1 MTFCGSAKRA
11 KVFHLQRVLTFYPF
25 KSLLRDP
32 VYEIKGWSMVIR
44 PMVVSASATEVHLL
58 IVDSPLARIDDPVLI
73 AMTLIQEIS
82 DLLFQWLLGVAWLT
96 LSIGFLYHDSTPCE
110 G

>member
-1 MTFCGSAKRA
+1 MDQLNEQKCFYS
-11 KVFHLQRVLTFYPF
+11 QRVLTFNPF

-32 VYEIKGWSMVIR
+32 VDEIEGWSMVIR
-44 PMVVSASATEVHLL
+44 PMVVSASATEIHLL

-82 DLLFQWLLGVAWLT
+82 DLLSSVVNAKESVSLL
-96 LSIGFLYHDSTPCE
+96 FL
-110 G
+110 

>member
-1 MTFCGSAKRA
+1 MDQLNEQKCFY
-11 KVFHLQRVLTFYPF
+11 LQRVLTFYPF

-32 VYEIKGWSMVIR
+32 VYEIEGWSMVIR

-82 DLLFQWLLGVAWLT
+82 DLLFSVVNAEESVGLL
-96 LSIGFLYHDSTPCE
+96 FL
-110 G
+110 